1 MAKPEI
7 AGSNSTRYTLAHW
20 NDLTRKTGGE
30 MNKVMIAAVAAV
42 LGLSTAKAAPLYEC
56 HGDPACQA
64 KRDSMSRA
72 TYDRNIKRCLASAGA
87 TIEQWRAH
95 AVPRGPADK
104 VRACL
109 AANG

>member
-1 MAKPEI
+1 MVFQ
-7 AGSNSTRYTLAHW
+7 
-20 NDLTRKTGGE
+20 GGK
-30 MNKVMIAAVAAV
+30 MKNKVLIAAVAAV

-56 HGDPACQA
+56 HGDPSCQA

-72 TYDRNIKRCLASAGA
+72 TYDRNIRRCLASAGA